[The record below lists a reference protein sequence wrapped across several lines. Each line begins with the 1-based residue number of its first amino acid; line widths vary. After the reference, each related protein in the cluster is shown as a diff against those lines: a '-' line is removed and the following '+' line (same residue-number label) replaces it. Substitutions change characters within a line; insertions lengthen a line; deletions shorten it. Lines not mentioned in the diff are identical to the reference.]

1 MGTPIVAGNRVLV
14 TTTTTGTGTYQLGT
28 APASYF
34 TPAQAGIPS
43 GSRVDIVVMDSL
55 TATTTIEITEGVYTA
70 GSPATIT
77 RAQVKGGTNGTAAVN
92 WGAGT
97 KYILLTVHA
106 DRTPILDTDGL
117 LPASVLPDTAMA
129 QLLRIAPFTVGGSGV
144 PTFFDFDTTVW
155 NTIYPGGIT
164 TPTSGFTIPTSGV
177 YQATLNMEMSG
188 SAAGSYRAMRLYSGG
203 AVRAYDLQLPSAPG
217 NTFCL
222 TWTGYVVAGQVI
234 NCSVAQNS
242 GGNLTIG
249 GTDACTLTLTR
260 LRG

>member
-77 RAQVKGGTNGTAAVN
+77 RAQVKGGTNGTSAVN

-117 LPASVLPDTAMA
+117 LPTGIVPDARLA
-129 QLLRIAPFTVGGSGV
+129 QLLRINTFAVGGSGAEV
-144 PTFFDFDTTVW
+144 FFDFDTIVQSSLLPGLTV
-155 NTIYPGGIT
+155 PV
-164 TPTSGFTIPTSGV
+164 SGFTVAASGV
-177 YQATLNMEMSG
+177 YRATLNMEMSG
-188 SAAGSYRAMRLYSGG
+188 SAAGTFRTCRLYAGG
-203 AVRAYDLQLPSAPG
+203 AVRAKGVDLPS
-217 NTFCL
+217 
-222 TWTGYVVAGQVI
+222 TGGHSFSLSWEGVLAAGAVVG
-234 NCSVAQNS
+234 CSVAQNS